1 MERLQAHLIDK
12 DLVELFKRHW
22 QQNRQSKFVKIWNE
36 LDELSLKYV
45 TKKESGANVDMQSIR
60 QPKEIMLVTAT
71 AK

>member
-12 DLVELFKRHW
+12 DLVELLKRHW

>member
-1 MERLQAHLIDK
+1 MERLQAHLGDK